1 MAVVAF
7 FILTFVG
14 GCTGST
20 SGGLKIFRFE
30 ILFIVL
36 RMLQRRLYSP
46 NLVIPLS
53 YNGRPIGSDI
63 MLSVMAFGFVYLM
76 SVFLIALLLG
86 FLGLDMVT
94 AMSGAATAV

>member
-1 MAVVAF
+1 L
-7 FILTFVG
+7 ILLGQIRVYDTARVG

-20 SGGLKIFRFE
+20 AGGLKIFRFE

-53 YNGRPIGSDI
+53 YTEGRSAPTS
-63 MLSVMAFGFVYLM
+63 
-76 SVFLIALLLG
+76 
-86 FLGLDMVT
+86 
-94 AMSGAATAV
+94 